1 MKDWKSCGSKI
12 GDGLGDG
19 LGGMP
24 GGASDMKTGSG
35 ADRMGA
41 PDASSSGS
49 ARVNSTCCSSA
60 PVRAGEGARFA
71 ESSAGP
77 IPGLGDSSSG
87 RIVMDAPASSRGAW
101 LLPLNSSAAFVSQRP
116 ADRVV
121 HQCWPILKQK
131 R

>member
-35 ADRMGA
+35 AGRIGPTGVTSAGANSMG
-41 PDASSSGS
+41 
-49 ARVNSTCCSSA
+49 CSSA
-60 PVRAGEGARFA
+60 LVRAGAGARFA

-87 RIVMDAPASSRGAW
+87 KIVMDAPASSRGAW
-101 LLPLNSSAAFVSQRP
+101 LLPLDSSAAFVS
-116 ADRVV
+116 
-121 HQCWPILKQK
+121 
-131 R
+131 